1 MYFFIIRIVGS
12 IVIGSGFDVVGSGAE
27 TSVDSDYLNLHR
39 YPSFF
44 SLQWQT
50 YTSNSIGPIHFQN
63 ISGFIHLEEGGG
75 PLNIHYSGGDT
86 NPRGVSHLNK
96 NKGRLQLKKTGKCG
110 NFEKTQIPLPT
121 CKTKWFL
128 ACQIHPKHVLQ

>member
-75 PLNIHYSGGDT
+75 PLNIH
-86 NPRGVSHLNK
+86 
-96 NKGRLQLKKTGKCG
+96 
-110 NFEKTQIPLPT
+110 
-121 CKTKWFL
+121 
-128 ACQIHPKHVLQ
+128 